1 MKAISFAAALL
12 GLLLPAAASAAC
24 GPEALGT
31 ARVLAPGPAKP
42 VGLKTYPQT
51 LALADK
57 ELVLTFDDG
66 PLPATTSK
74 ILDALKAECVRAT
87 FFLIGRNAEAS
98 PAVARRMA
106 AEGHTLG
113 HHSFSH
119 PATTLRGLSTEQAAA
134 DIRRGMEADDRAAY
148 GAWTGAPKTPFFRFP
163 GFADTPDLNAAL
175 ARQGVT
181 VFGADLWASDWDEMT
196 PEAQRALL
204 LARIE
209 KARKGIVLMHDSRP
223 QTAAMLPGLLRDL
236 KARGYR
242 IVHIAPGEAPAPLV
256 EAPANWRSETEA
268 IIAHLRAHA
277 RRGS

>member
-12 GLLLPAAASAAC
+12 ALLLPAAASAAC

-31 ARVLAPGPAKP
+31 ARVLALGPSKP

-57 ELVLTFDDG
+57 ELILTFDDG

-74 ILDALKAECVRAT
+74 ILDALRAECVRAT
-87 FFLIGRNAEAS
+87 FFLIGRNAEAN
-98 PAVARRMA
+98 PAVARRIA

-119 PATTLRGLSTEQAAA
+119 PGATLRGLSTAEAAA

-148 GAWTGAPKTPFFRFP
+148 GAWTGAPKAPFFRFP
-163 GFADTPDLNAAL
+163 GFADTPDLNATL
-175 ARQGVT
+175 AGQGVT

-242 IVHIAPGEAPAPLV
+242 IVHVAPGEAPAPLA

-268 IIAHLRAHA
+268 IIAGLRAHP